1 MKVWAVIEGF
11 PYEGENF
18 SSLRLFPDT
27 EAGKA
32 AAEKQCA
39 YYNRGD
45 CVLAYGSMELIEV
58 DE

>member
-32 AAEKQCA
+32 AAEKLCA
-39 YYNRGD
+39 SFDRGD
-45 CVLAYGSMELIEV
+45 FSYGNMELIEV

>member
-32 AAEKQCA
+32 AAEKRCA
-39 YYNRGD
+39 DFDLGD
-45 CVLAYGSMELIEV
+45 FSYGSMELIEV

>member
-11 PYEGENF
+11 PYEGDNF

-32 AAEKQCA
+32 AAEKLCA
-39 YYNRGD
+39 SFDRGD
-45 CVLAYGSMELIEV
+45 FSYGNMELIEV